1 MPATIS
7 KIIDK
12 AKPRFS
18 FHHRH
23 HSDGEEHHQHH
34 GIFALSNSLPTHLFG
49 YKDSKKDDYVEPPSS
64 KLSTTMSMY
73 HKHTILPF
81 L

>member
-18 FHHRH
+18 FHRH
-23 HSDGEEHHQHH
+23 HNNENNNDNEEHHHH
-34 GIFALSNSLPTHLFG
+34 HLFNNLPTHLFG
-49 YKDSKKDDYVEPPSS
+49 YKDGKKDNYVEPPPS
-64 KLSTTMSMY
+64 K
-73 HKHTILPF
+73 IV
-81 L
+81 